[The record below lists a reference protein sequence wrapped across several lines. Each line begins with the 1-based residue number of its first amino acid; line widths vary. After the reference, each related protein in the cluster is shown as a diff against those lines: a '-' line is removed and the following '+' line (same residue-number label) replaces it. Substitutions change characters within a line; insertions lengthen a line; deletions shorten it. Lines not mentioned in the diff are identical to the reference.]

1 LQIFLNKGGI
11 MHSKIKNAVLKIKS
25 GTAMTESILLI
36 GISLAIIIIVFYPQ
50 LKELV
55 NDTLNTISIWFK
67 STLGNIGM

>member
-1 LQIFLNKGGI
+1 

-36 GISLAIIIIVFYPQ
+36 CISLAIIIIVFYPQ

>member
-1 LQIFLNKGGI
+1 

-36 GISLAIIIIVFYPQ
+36 SISLAIIIIVFYPQ

>member
-1 LQIFLNKGGI
+1 
-11 MHSKIKNAVLKIKS
+11 MHSKIKNAVLKKKS

-36 GISLAIIIIVFYPQ
+36 GISLAIIIMVFYPQ

>member
-1 LQIFLNKGGI
+1 